1 VITAVVRWYSDRDGW
16 GVLDAPE
23 APGGIFVAFPA
34 IQMEGFKHLVAGQR
48 VELELEG
55 PLGFD
60 QDGCNYRARSVRPL
74 P

>member
-48 VELELEG
+48 VEPCSGQFIESNDETE
-55 PLGFD
+55 PLGP
-60 QDGCNYRARSVRPL
+60 SS
-74 P
+74 